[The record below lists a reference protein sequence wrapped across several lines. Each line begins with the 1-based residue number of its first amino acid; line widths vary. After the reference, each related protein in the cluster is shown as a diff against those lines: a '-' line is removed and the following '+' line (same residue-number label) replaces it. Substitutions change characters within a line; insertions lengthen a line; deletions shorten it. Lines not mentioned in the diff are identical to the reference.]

1 VVHALGK
8 INHHQTKDD
17 LTTQAAYATTDG
29 IFRIQSSDEISFLV
43 VNAIRAHSSG
53 ERVVGN
59 GQKTTQR
66 SQTGQPARVSPSE
79 IKTSLANR
87 DINT

>member
-1 VVHALGK
+1 VVHAIGK
-8 INHHQTKDD
+8 INHHQTKAD
-17 LTTQAAYATTDG
+17 LTTHAAYATTDG

-59 GQKTTQR
+59 GQKTQR
-66 SQTGQPARVSPSE
+66 SQTGQQARLSPSE

-87 DINT
+87 DIST